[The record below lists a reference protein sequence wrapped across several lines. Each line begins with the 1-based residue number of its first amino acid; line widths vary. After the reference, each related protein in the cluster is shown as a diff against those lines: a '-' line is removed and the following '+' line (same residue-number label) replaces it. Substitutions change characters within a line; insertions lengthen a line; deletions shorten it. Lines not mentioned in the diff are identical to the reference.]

1 MHKIKKLLQDKL
13 KQMEGLS
20 EISAGNLDM
29 IHKLTDTIK
38 NIDKIEKMEGGEYS
52 QARGMSYDGGSSY
65 AYDEEDSYEG
75 GTSGARRGQHYVRGH
90 YSRDDG
96 GGYSQRGRYSME
108 GEDDMGELLDGML
121 NGVRDPR
128 KREAIMKFKREI
140 ERM

>member
-90 YSRDDG
+90 YSRAD

>member
-52 QARGMSYDGGSSY
+52 QRGMSYDGGSSY

-75 GTSGARRGQHYVRGH
+75 GSSGARRGQHYVRGH

-96 GGYSQRGRYSME
+96 GGSSQRGRYSSE
-108 GEDDMGELLDGML
+108 GDDDMGELFDEMI

-128 KREAIMKFKREI
+128 KREAIMKFKREM